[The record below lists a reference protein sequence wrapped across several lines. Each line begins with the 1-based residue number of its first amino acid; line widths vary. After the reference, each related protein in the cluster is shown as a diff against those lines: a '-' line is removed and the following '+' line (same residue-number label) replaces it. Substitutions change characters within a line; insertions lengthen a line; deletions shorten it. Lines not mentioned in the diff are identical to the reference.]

1 MPSQVSTHVS
11 RLYIPKMARAAVVAL
26 MLAACGSAV
35 PDGPSMAAANIK
47 VETVA
52 EGLEQPWGLAFLPDG
67 RMLVTEKAGRLRIV
81 TKDGKLSEPVAGV
94 PAVDDKRQGGLL
106 GIAID
111 PKFAENGRIYFSYS
125 EPRGEEGNGTTVAR
139 AKLVEGGGAP
149 RLDGMKVIFR
159 QQPSFKTNHHFGSRL
174 VFAPDGSLF
183 VTLGD
188 RYRGKEMAQTLD
200 NHLGKLVRINP
211 DGSVPQDN
219 PFVGKEG
226 AKPEIWSY
234 GHRNIQ
240 GAAINPATGKIWTV
254 EHGAKGGD
262 EINIPTPGKNYG
274 WPVITHGVDYS
285 GEKIGEGT
293 HKEGMEQPVHFWN
306 PSIATSGMAFYTG
319 DLFPQWKGDVFV
331 GGLASQSLAHV
342 DLEDDKVKGWEP
354 LLTDLGERIRDV
366 VQGPDGA
373 LYLLTDNVE
382 GRIVRVV
389 PATAQK

>member
-1 MPSQVSTHVS
+1 MPTRMC
-11 RLYIPKMARAAVVAL
+11 RLFNPKVAQAAAVAL

-35 PDGPSMAAANIK
+35 PTGPSMAAANIK
-47 VETVA
+47 AETVA

-67 RMLVTEKAGRLRIV
+67 RMLVTEKAGRLRV
-81 TKDGKLSEPVAGV
+81 VAKDGTLSAPVAGV

-111 PKFAENGRIYFSYS
+111 PKFSENRLIYFSFS
-125 EPRGEEGNGTTVAR
+125 EPRGADGNGTTVAR
-139 AKLVEGGGAP
+139 AKLVEEGGAP
-149 RLDGMKVIFR
+149 RLDGLQVIFR
-159 QQPSFKTNHHFGSRL
+159 QTPTFQSNHHFGSRL
-174 VFAPDGSLF
+174 VFAPDGTLF

-188 RYRGKEMAQTLD
+188 RYKGKDMAQTLD

-211 DGSVPQDN
+211 DGSVPKDN
-219 PFVGKEG
+219 PFVAEQG

-240 GAAINPATGKIWTV
+240 GAAINPASGKIWTV

-262 EINIPTPGKNYG
+262 EINIPEPGKNYG

-293 HKEGMEQPVHFWN
+293 HKEGMEQPVFFWN
-306 PSIATSGMAFYTG
+306 PSIATSGMTFYTG
-319 DLFPQWKGDVFV
+319 DLFPEWKGDVFV
-331 GGLASQSLAHV
+331 GGLASQILAHV
-342 DLEDDKVKGWEP
+342 DVEGNTVKGWQP
-354 LLTDLGERIRDV
+354 LLSDLGERIRDV

-389 PATAQK
+389 PATARK

>member
-1 MPSQVSTHVS
+1 MPSQIS
-11 RLYIPKMARAAVVAL
+11 RLFNLKFARGAAVAL
-26 MLAACGSAV
+26 MLAACSNAV

-67 RMLVTEKAGRLRIV
+67 RMLVTEKPGRLRIV
-81 TKDGKLSEPVAGV
+81 AKDGALSAPVAGV
-94 PAVDDKRQGGLL
+94 PEVDDRRQGGLL
-106 GIAID
+106 GVAID
-111 PKFAENGRIYFSYS
+111 PKFAENRLVYFSYA
-125 EPRGEEGNGTTVAR
+125 EPRGKEGNGTTVAR
-139 AKLVEGGGAP
+139 AKLVEEGGAP
-149 RLDGMKVIFR
+149 RLEGLQIIFR
-159 QQPSFKTNHHFGSRL
+159 QMPAYQSNHHFGSRL
-174 VFAPDGSLF
+174 VFAPDGTLF

-188 RYRGKEMAQTLD
+188 RYKGKDMAQTLD

-211 DGSVPQDN
+211 NGTVPQDN
-219 PFVGKEG
+219 PFVGEEG

-240 GAAINPATGKIWTV
+240 GAAINPATGKLWIV

-262 EINIPTPGKNYG
+262 EINIPEAGKNYG
-274 WPVITHGVDYS
+274 WPVITWGVDYS
-285 GEKIGEGT
+285 GAKIGEGT
-293 HKEGMEQPVHFWN
+293 HKEGMEQPVYYWD

-319 DLFPQWKGDVFV
+319 TLFPEWKGDVFV
-331 GGLASQSLAHV
+331 GGLASQILAHV
-342 DLEDDKVKGWEP
+342 DLDGDKVVGWEP
-354 LLTDLGERIRDV
+354 LLSDFGERIRDV